1 VIRQSFSFW
10 EDVMH
15 QPRFAAVLCT
25 LFVALGINSAQA
37 EPLKIRV
44 DWSTI
49 PGQFAPLIPTV
60 PKYGPNVYR
69 HYGKSYVVEPV
80 RLQGG
85 GATLTALAAD
95 QVDIATL
102 SPQAL
107 VLGVVE
113 AKLEMRVVGLQ
124 ISTEVPGYLFTHFW
138 VRGSE
143 IKKVE
148 DLRGKVVAVNARG
161 ANVDSAAH
169 ILLRKAG
176 LEEPRD
182 YQIAELRFPA
192 MIAALESK
200 RVDAVPMVPP
210 FDRMAAKNPEFKKLF
225 SVGDAFG
232 PVETLMFM
240 TKAAFV
246 TKNRAALIDFLEDNI
261 RMRRWMFDPKTR
273 PDAITQLSDTTKIA
287 AAEYA
292 DWVYTKDDYYYHP
305 QALVDIPR
313 LQHNVN
319 VLKQAGVIPNA
330 IDVTPYVDMTL
341 VKEAASRIKD

>member
-1 VIRQSFSFW
+1 
-10 EDVMH
+10 MH
-15 QPRFAAVLCT
+15 RPAFAALFYA
-25 LFVALGINSAQA
+25 FVAILWNGPAPA
-37 EPLKIRV
+37 EPIKIRV

-85 GATLTALAAD
+85 GASLTALAAD

-113 AKLEMRVVGLQ
+113 AKLAMRVIGLQ

-143 IKKVE
+143 VKRVE
-148 DLRGKVVAVNARG
+148 DLKGKIVAVNARG
-161 ANVDSAAH
+161 ANVHSAAQ
-169 ILLRKAG
+169 IVMRKSG
-176 LEEPRD
+176 FEEPRD
-182 YQIAELRFPA
+182 YQITEVRFPA
-192 MIAALESK
+192 MVAALESK
-200 RVDAVPMVPP
+200 RVDAAPMVPP
-210 FDRMAAKNPEFKKLF
+210 FDRIAARNPELKRLF
-225 SVGDAFG
+225 SVHDAFG
-232 PVETLMFM
+232 AVETLMFM
-240 TKAAFV
+240 TKDAFV
-246 TKNRAALIDFLEDNI
+246 TKNRAALVDFLEDNI

-273 PDAITQLSDTTKIA
+273 TDAITQLSDTTKIP

-292 DWVYTKDDYYYHP
+292 EWVYTTNDYYYHP
-305 QALVDIPR
+305 QALVDLQR

-319 VLKQAGVIPNA
+319 VMKQAGVVPNT
-330 IDVTPYVDMTL
+330 IDVVPYVDL
-341 VKEAASRIKD
+341 SLAREAAARVKD

>member
-1 VIRQSFSFW
+1 
-10 EDVMH
+10 MH
-15 QPRFAAVLCT
+15 RVLCAT
-25 LFVALGINSAQA
+25 FFALLVAILGFNFATA
-37 EPLKIRV
+37 EPVKIRV
-44 DWSTI
+44 DWSII

-69 HYGKSYVVEPV
+69 HYGKSYVVEPIK
-80 RLQGG
+80 LQGG

-95 QVDIATL
+95 QIDIATL

-113 AKLEMRVVGLQ
+113 AKLDMRVIGLQ
-124 ISTEVPGYLFTHFW
+124 ISTEVPGYLLTHFW

-148 DLRGKVVAVNARG
+148 DLKGKVVAVNARG
-161 ANVDSAAH
+161 ANIDSAAH
-169 ILLRKAG
+169 MVMRKFG

-182 YQIAELRFPA
+182 YQIVEVRFPA
-192 MIAALESK
+192 MIPALESK
-200 RVDAVPMVPP
+200 RVDAAPMVPP
-210 FDRMAAKNPEFKKLF
+210 FDRMAARNPEFKQLF

-240 TKAAFV
+240 AKAEYVA
-246 TKNRAALIDFLEDNI
+246 KNKAALIDFLEDNI

-273 PDAITQLSDTTKIA
+273 MDAVTQLSDTTKIPV
-287 AAEYA
+287 AEYA
-292 DWVYTKDDYYYHP
+292 DWVYTTGDYHYHP
-305 QALVDIPR
+305 QALVDVPR

-319 VLKQAGVIPNA
+319 VLKEAGVIPNA
-330 IDVTPYVDMTL
+330 IDIGPYVDLSL
-341 VKEAASRIKD
+341 VKEAAERAKN

>member
-1 VIRQSFSFW
+1 MRATRLALLAC
-10 EDVMH
+10 ML
-15 QPRFAAVLCT
+15 AASHAVG
-25 LFVALGINSAQA
+25 AAGA
-37 EPLKIRV
+37 EPAKIRV

-60 PKYGPNVYR
+60 PKYAPNVYR
-69 HYGKSYVVEPV
+69 HYGKSYVVEPI

-85 GATLTALAAD
+85 GASLTALAAD
-95 QVDIATL
+95 QIDIATI

-107 VLGVVE
+107 VLGVTE
-113 AKLEMRVVGLQ
+113 AKLEMRVIGQQ
-124 ISTEVPGYLFTHFW
+124 ISTEVPGYLLTHFW

-148 DLRGKVVAVNARG
+148 DLKGKVVAVNARG

-169 ILLRKAG
+169 MMLRKSG

-182 YQIAELRFPA
+182 YQIAEVRFPA

-200 RVDAVPMVPP
+200 RVDAVPLVPP
-210 FDRMAAKNPEFKKLF
+210 FDRIAARNPELKRLF

-232 PVETLMFM
+232 PVETLMFI
-240 TKAAFV
+240 THASFV
-246 TKNRAALIDFLEDNI
+246 TKNRAALVDFLEDNI

-273 PDAITQLSDTTKIA
+273 MDAITQLSDTTKIP

-292 DWVYTKDDYYYHP
+292 EWVYTTNDYYYHP
-305 QALVDIPR
+305 QALTDIQR
-313 LQHNVN
+313 LQHNVE

-330 IDVTPYVDMTL
+330 INVAPYVDLSL
-341 VKEAASRIKD
+341 VKEAAARVKD

>member
-1 VIRQSFSFW
+1 
-10 EDVMH
+10 MH
-15 QPRFAAVLCT
+15 HRFFAT
-25 LFVALGINSAQA
+25 LFATLVTILGCNPATA

-44 DWSTI
+44 DWSII

-60 PKYGPNVYR
+60 PQYGPDVYR
-69 HYGKSYVVEPV
+69 HYGKSYVVEPI

-95 QVDIATL
+95 QIDIATL
-102 SPQAL
+102 NPQAL
-107 VLGVVE
+107 VLGVTE
-113 AKLEMRVVGLQ
+113 AKLAMRVIGLQ
-124 ISTEVPGYLFTHFW
+124 ISTEVPGYLLTHFW

-161 ANVDSAAH
+161 ANIDSAAH
-169 ILLRKAG
+169 IVMRKFG

-182 YQIAELRFPA
+182 YQIVEVRFPA
-192 MIAALESK
+192 MIPALESK
-200 RVDAVPMVPP
+200 RVDAAPMVPP
-210 FDRMAAKNPEFKKLF
+210 FDRMAEKNTEFKRLF

-240 TKAAFV
+240 TKAEYVA
-246 TKNRAALIDFLEDNI
+246 KNRAALIDFLEDNI

-273 PDAITQLSDTTKIA
+273 MDAVKQLSDTTKIPVA
-287 AAEYA
+287 AYA
-292 DWVYTKDDYYYHP
+292 DWVYTTGDYYYHP
-305 QALVDIPR
+305 QALVDVPR

-319 VLKQAGVIPNA
+319 VLKEAGVIPNA
-330 IDVTPYVDMTL
+330 IDIGPYVDLSL
-341 VKEAASRIKD
+341 VKEAAERAKK

>member
-1 VIRQSFSFW
+1 MRAT
-10 EDVMH
+10 
-15 QPRFAAVLCT
+15 RLALFACVLAASQAAG
-25 LFVALGINSAQA
+25 VAAA
-37 EPLKIRV
+37 EPAKIRA

-60 PKYGPNVYR
+60 PKYAPNVYR

-85 GATLTALAAD
+85 GASLTALAAD
-95 QVDIATL
+95 QIDIATI

-107 VLGVVE
+107 VLGVTE
-113 AKLEMRVVGLQ
+113 AKLEMRVIGQQ
-124 ISTEVPGYLFTHFW
+124 ISTEVPGYLLTHFW

-143 IKKVE
+143 IKKVD
-148 DLRGKVVAVNARG
+148 DLKGKVVAVNARG

-169 ILLRKAG
+169 MILRRSG

-182 YQIAELRFPA
+182 YQIAEVRFPA

-200 RVDAVPMVPP
+200 RVDAVPLVPP
-210 FDRMAAKNPEFKKLF
+210 FDRIAARNPEFKRLF

-232 PVETLMFM
+232 PVETLMFI
-240 TKAAFV
+240 THAPFV
-246 TKNRAALIDFLEDNI
+246 TKNRAALVDFLEDNI

-273 PDAITQLSDTTKIA
+273 MDAITQLSDTTKIP

-292 DWVYTKDDYYYHP
+292 EWVYTTNDYYYHP
-305 QALVDIPR
+305 QALTDIQR
-313 LQHNVN
+313 LQHNVE

-330 IDVTPYVDMTL
+330 IDVAPYVDLSL
-341 VKEAASRIKD
+341 VKEAATRVKD

>member
-1 VIRQSFSFW
+1 
-10 EDVMH
+10 MH
-15 QPRFAAVLCT
+15 RLIFAALLYSFFAFFSV
-25 LFVALGINSAQA
+25 GSAPAQ
-37 EPLKIRV
+37 PVTIRV

-95 QVDIATL
+95 QIDIATL

-107 VLGVVE
+107 VLGVAE
-113 AKLEMRVVGLQ
+113 AKLAMRVIGLQ

-143 IKKVE
+143 IKKIE
-148 DLRGKVVAVNARG
+148 DLKGKVIAVNARG
-161 ANVDSAAH
+161 ANVASAAQMV
-169 ILLRKAG
+169 LRKAG

-182 YQIAELRFPA
+182 YQIVEVRFPA
-192 MIAALESK
+192 MVAALESK
-200 RVDAVPMVPP
+200 RVDAAPMVPP
-210 FDRMAAKNPEFKKLF
+210 FDRIAGRNPEFKKLF
-225 SVGDAFG
+225 SVHDAFG

-240 TKAAFV
+240 TKEAFV
-246 TKNRAALIDFLEDNI
+246 TKNRAALVDFLEDNI

-273 PDAITQLSDTTKIA
+273 ADAITQLADTTKIP

-292 DWVYTKDDYYYHP
+292 EWVYTKDDYYYHP
-305 QALVDIPR
+305 QALVDIQR

-319 VLKQAGVIPNA
+319 VLKQAGVIPTA
-330 IDVTPYVDMTL
+330 IEVGPYVDLSL
-341 VKEAASRIKD
+341 VREAAARIKD